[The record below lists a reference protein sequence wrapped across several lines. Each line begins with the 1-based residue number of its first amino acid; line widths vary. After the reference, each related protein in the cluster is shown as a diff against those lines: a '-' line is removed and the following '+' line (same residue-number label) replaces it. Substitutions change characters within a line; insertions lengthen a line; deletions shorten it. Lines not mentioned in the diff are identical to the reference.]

1 MSLFAIAAGFVIVVA
16 ITWAIVSYLWPKIRK
31 FYMMSVQPW
40 LTRKFSPRTKEII
53 DNVFCFLNK
62 QFSFTRKAAVEAWN
76 SFVEKVRSYRQRW
89 RERADGK
96 VEVETQLKVLNEQN
110 GKKVVDV
117 ITEVETLDWEDLPFE
132 DKFKLYDN
140 PDGVLQTDNLV
151 ALRQKYSDEMQ
162 TLAN

>member
-62 QFSFTRKAAVEAWN
+62 QFSFTRQVAVEAWN
-76 SFVEKVRSYRQRW
+76 LFVKKVLFYRQRW
-89 RERADGK
+89 RERTNGK
-96 VEVETQLKVLNEQN
+96 VEVETQVKVQN
-110 GKKVVDV
+110 DLDDGKVDV
-117 ITEVETLDWEDLPFE
+117 ITEVETLNWDDLPFE